1 MITFPV
7 KTDKEN
13 AAVSP
18 LFGKAKY
25 FAFYDGKDL
34 RVEKN
39 PYEKGSQLV
48 NWFLEKGVDKIVIKE
63 MGSKPFN
70 KVIQTNIKVLF
81 AGEGRVTTNDVI
93 KSFDENLLKELSPD
107 ELKNIIKEHE
117 SNKESSSC
125 GSHSHDHNH
134 NHDHEKNERA
144 CHKKIRA
151 QNPYIFK

>member
-25 FAFYDGKDL
+25 FAFYDGKEL

-81 AGEGRVTTNDVI
+81 AGEGRVTTSDVI
-93 KSFDENLLKELSPD
+93 KGFDENLLNELSVD

-117 SNKESSSC
+117 ANKKSSSC
-125 GSHSHDHNH
+125 GSHSHEH
-134 NHDHEKNERA
+134 NHDHEHDDKKV